1 MSHLHFCHSFSHKIL
16 GESQLPAIARRMH
29 WRCLLIKT
37 CGVGT
42 GVLRIFPPKKSYNIN
57 IWSKCIYIYIYM
69 YHYITLYSPVHNKVL
84 ILSHQVE
91 GSLTTHA
98 SLFCSCTGQQAL
110 KPEFHRISNVLDQ
123 SWSNDCKS
131 KWMIFAEHFTFGIT
145 IFAV

>member
-1 MSHLHFCHSFSHKIL
+1 MQQSYHRSMLQYSSFQPVQTGPKNLIRTSPASARGPPTLAKSLPVVHLKNIS
-16 GESQLPAIARRMH
+16 
-29 WRCLLIKT
+29 
-37 CGVGT
+37 
-42 GVLRIFPPKKSYNIN
+42 PPKKSYNIN
-57 IWSKCIYIYIYM
+57 IWSNMYIYVVV
-69 YHYITLYSPVHNKVL
+69 YHYIA
-84 ILSHQVE
+84 HQVE
-91 GSLTTHA
+91 GSLATHA